1 MVKVLKIICLS
12 FLMGLILTGTGFTG
26 EHEENFDYDG
36 VYIGKIM
43 MSDKNFILVN
53 IADTE
58 KYCGIR
64 ILDKD
69 GFIVDRD
76 IVQGQLLR
84 SIGSIVISDI
94 TQESKL
100 VGKVVSRRDSWE
112 EGNRWWRLRYDLR
125 YPN

>member
-12 FLMGLILTGTGFTG
+12 FLMGLILTGTGFAG

-100 VGKVVSRRDSWE
+100 VGKVVSRSDSWE

>member
-12 FLMGLILTGTGFTG
+12 FLMGLILTGTGFAG

-84 SIGSIVISDI
+84 SIGSIIISDI

-100 VGKVVSRRDSWE
+100 VGKVVSRSDSWE